1 MNKII
6 LSLFIVFLSLLLVSC
21 SGQEGTAEK
30 AGKEIDK
37 SIDSGKQTIDEVLE
51 EASDKMDEIE
61 SSFEGPAEQAGKEI
75 DQAVE
80 NTAEKIEEVGDTLEE
95 NAEEAGDTLEEKIDG
110 SK

>member
-6 LSLFIVFLSLLLVSC
+6 LSLSVVFLSLLLISC

-51 EASDKMDEIE
+51 EASDKIDEIE

-80 NTAEKIEEVGDTLEE
+80 NTAEKIEE
-95 NAEEAGDTLEEKIDG
+95 AGDTLEEKVDS